1 MGFLKTSDE
10 NDIWDENRAA
20 VEPGDDPV
28 AYENYSY
35 FESVDQD
42 RSTLAQNYK
51 DDENGPLY
59 SVELTAV
66 VRREDDIALAQD
78 KTGQPQIIHV
88 LTADGIAHI
97 IGTSDYPVCLEVDD
111 SYNGLSTKELVL
123 KASYQS
129 ESPIL

>member
-1 MGFLKTSDE
+1 MGFLKKNGE
-10 NDIWDENRAA
+10 NDIWDENRTAA
-20 VEPGDDPV
+20 EPGDDPI

-35 FESVDQD
+35 FESIDQD
-42 RSTLAQNYK
+42 KSTLGQNYT

-78 KTGQPQIIHV
+78 KTGQPQIIQV
-88 LTADGIAHI
+88 VTADGQQHI
-97 IGTSDYPVCLEVDD
+97 IGTSDYPVYLEVDD
-111 SYNGLSTKELVL
+111 SYDGLSTKELVL
-123 KASYQS
+123 NARYQS